1 MEDIRN
7 KIQQA
12 VTEALETPGQSQNRL
27 AAQIGV
33 SAATI
38 INVKRGNWDLIS
50 PSMIAQFKAYFRIDN
65 WGVRNTPNFASI
77 VKLCE
82 DARDQKRFLAVA
94 GFTGAGKT
102 TALRHFAQ
110 RNGEAYYVL
119 ANVLHTKRTFLQDI
133 QRAMGIS
140 EGSSISDMMTA
151 IIRRLNTGT
160 APVLIIDDAGKL
172 SHTCLRLIQVIYDS
186 TEFSCGIV
194 IAGTEY
200 LKQEMDRA
208 SRRNVMG
215 FQELR
220 RRIAYWQPLRRPTKG
235 IVEKLCE
242 DFGISERAAVDY
254 IYTNAKDYG
263 TLRNMV
269 LNAAAAAEKD
279 GVIVNREV
287 LVDLHVGDMEY
298 ENAQV

>member
-1 MEDIRN
+1 MEDIRV

-12 VTEALETPGQSQNRL
+12 VSEALETPGQSQNKL

-50 PSMIAQFKAYFRIDN
+50 PSMIAQFKSYFRIDN
-65 WGVRNTPNFASI
+65 WGVRNTPNFAAI
-77 VKLCE
+77 TKLCE

-119 ANVLHTKRTFLQDI
+119 ATVLHTKRTFLQDI
-133 QRAMGIS
+133 QRSMGIS
-140 EGSSISDMMTA
+140 EGNSIHDMMTA

-160 APVLIIDDAGKL
+160 APLLIVDDAGKL
-172 SHTCLRLIQVIYDS
+172 SHTCLRLLQIIYDS
-186 TEFSCGIV
+186 TEFSAGLV
-194 IAGTEY
+194 IAGTEF
-200 LKQEMDRA
+200 LKKEIDRA
-208 SRRNVMG
+208 SRKNLMG
-215 FQELR
+215 FQELK
-220 RRIAYWQPLRRPTKG
+220 RRIAYWQPLRRPTRS

-242 DFGISERAAVDY
+242 DYGIQDRAAVDY

-263 TLRNMV
+263 SLRNLVM
-269 LNAAAAAEKD
+269 NALAASEKD
-279 GVIVNREV
+279 GMSVNREV

-298 ENAQV
+298 ENAQI